1 MALSLKFYHSC
12 VHIVCECGEKKLK
25 EDYIWCCVV
34 ENS

>member
-25 EDYIWCCVV
+25 EDLVLC
-34 ENS
+34 NGK